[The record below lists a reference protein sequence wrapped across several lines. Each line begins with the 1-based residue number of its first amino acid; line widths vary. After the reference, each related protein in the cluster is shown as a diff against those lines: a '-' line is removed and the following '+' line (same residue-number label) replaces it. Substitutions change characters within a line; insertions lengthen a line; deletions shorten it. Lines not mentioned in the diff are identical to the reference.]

1 MALGAVLLQ
10 DLPVL
15 AVTVEEVVTSAVM
28 ALATPGGNFTCL
40 PPRL

>member
-1 MALGAVLLQ
+1 MAPGAVLLQ

-15 AVTVEEVVTSAVM
+15 AVTVEEVVTSAVT
-28 ALATPGGNFTCL
+28 ALAMPGCNFTCL